1 MESRGRQETILM
13 FLSENRGVIKCP
25 GCGEKVECVFV
36 PSEKPPDERILRGKM
51 NYWLGGVAVANV

>member
-1 MESRGRQETILM
+1 M